1 MTPTL
6 KGRGYRWKQR
16 SGLQVEAKVGATGGS
31 KGRGYRWKQRSGLQV
46 EAKVGATGGKARVS
60 WTLLRFTEITAISI
74 GADAPIYP
82 VTKACSHGVLTSL
95 IKSQM

>member
-1 MTPTL
+1 MRL
-6 KGRGYRWKQR
+6 KPHDPDLKRAGLQEGEGRGYI
-16 SGLQVEAKVGATGGS
+16 
-31 KGRGYRWKQRSGLQV
+31 
-46 EAKVGATGGKARVS
+46 GGKARVS

-82 VTKACSHGVLTSL
+82 VTKACSHGVLTPL